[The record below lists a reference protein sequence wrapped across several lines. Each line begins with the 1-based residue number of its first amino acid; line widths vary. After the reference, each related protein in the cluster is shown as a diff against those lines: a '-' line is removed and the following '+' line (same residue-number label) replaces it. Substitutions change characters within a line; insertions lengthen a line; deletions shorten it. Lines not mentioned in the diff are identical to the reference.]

1 MSQKVLE
8 FYFDLGSAYSYLAT
22 SQIAPLCQKTNAKA
36 RWVPFLLGA
45 VFKETGNDMPARIP
59 AKAQWIVQDCA
70 LWAKQ
75 YHMKFSLPSR
85 FPINSL
91 KAQRFLV
98 AAGRLHGEEAV
109 ATLAL
114 PIFSAYWADDRDISD
129 VAELKTIADHA
140 GFDGATIVT
149 AIDAP
154 ETKAQ
159 LKANTDEA
167 VSRGAFGAPTFFVGP
182 KLFWGND
189 RLHFV
194 EEALL

>member
-8 FYFDLGSAYSYLAT
+8 FFFDFASSYSYLAT
-22 SQIAPLCQKTNAKA
+22 SQVGPLCQKTGAKA

-59 AKAQWIVQDCA
+59 AKAQWLVQDCA

-75 YHMKFSLPSR
+75 YHMPFSLPSR
-85 FPINSL
+85 FPINSI
-91 KAQRFLV
+91 KALRLIV
-98 AAGRLHGEEAV
+98 AAGRIYGEDAI
-109 ATLAL
+109 ATLAI
-114 PIFSAYWADDRDISD
+114 PIYAAYWADDRDISD
-129 VAELKTIADHA
+129 PAELQKIADHA
-140 GFDGATIVT
+140 GFDGAKLIA
-149 AIDAP
+149 AIDDP

-167 VSRGAFGAPTFFVGP
+167 VSRGAFGAPSFFVGP

-194 EEALL
+194 EEALR